1 MNAVVKLAPRQQV
14 NLFNPAF
21 QPQKQRLSAKMM
33 GIACLLLVAGIAALG
48 AALQVQTAR
57 LRAEAENG
65 ASQLARKQARLAT
78 VNAEFAPRGRS
89 AELEAELLEADT
101 QLAALRHVSGVLQ
114 RGELGDTTGFAGY
127 FRAFARQSVPGLW
140 LTSVSI
146 AGKDI
151 GLKGR
156 TVDPANVPGYIGR
169 LTQEP
174 LLQGKS
180 FASLQIGE
188 AAAIESAGP
197 DGQAL
202 RRPAPYVEF
211 SLQSVQAATPEARP

>member
-1 MNAVVKLAPRQQV
+1 MSTPVRQQV

-21 QPQKQRLSAKMM
+21 QPQKKRLSAPMM
-33 GIACLLLVAGIAALG
+33 GAALLVLVAGIAGLSVV
-48 AALQVQTAR
+48 LQAQTAR
-57 LRAEAENG
+57 MQAEADAG
-65 ASQLARKQARLAT
+65 ATELARKQARLAS
-78 VNAEFAPRGRS
+78 VNAQFAPRKKS
-89 AELEAELLEADT
+89 AELEARILETEA

-114 RGELGDTTGFAGY
+114 RGELGDTAGYAGY
-127 FRAFARQSVPGLW
+127 FQAFARQGVPGLW

-156 TVDPANVPGYIGR
+156 TLDPALVPGYIGR

-180 FASLQIGE
+180 FSSLQIQQAQGLVRTD
-188 AAAIESAGP
+188 A
-197 DGQAL
+197 DGKQVKT
-202 RRPAPYVEF
+202 PAPYVEF
-211 SLQSVQAATPEARP
+211 SLQSVAETVAESARP